1 MLACLILMS
10 APELKTESDQL
21 YARIQSDFWDAN
33 RKIYREFWSSDKRE
47 NDPAFNWSVGVML
60 TALNIRAQ
68 HDEDAKAV
76 LRDYL
81 KTTEK
86 YWNSR
91 PPVAGFDVLPNPGG
105 VDRYYDD
112 NAWMALALA
121 ESSEVLND
129 PEQLKRGAVAL
140 DYALSGEDEKLGG
153 GIYWRESDK
162 ASKNTC
168 SNSPTAY
175 ACLLFARKHGLKQY
189 REPGLR
195 ILKWTLDNLMD
206 PEDKLMWDA
215 KVISDGRIG
224 RDKWTYNAALTIA
237 ALAEAE
243 RIGVKHEVTPKEM
256 FAAAWKKRR
265 KPGKGMDNPGR
276 FAHMLAEVGLREGY
290 ISQSQAEELAWE
302 ILKLGKERRF
312 GHDWHR
318 PPGNDQKRFELLDQA
333 SVLRWIELVNQ
344 AKR

>member
-1 MLACLILMS
+1 MS
-10 APELKTESDQL
+10 SANLKTESNL
-21 YARIQSDFWDAN
+21 LFARIQSDFWDAEH
-33 RKIYREFWSSDKRE
+33 RIYREFWSSDKAE

-60 TALNIRAQ
+60 TALNVRAR
-68 HDEDAKAV
+68 HDASAKDV
-76 LRDYL
+76 LRQYV
-81 KTTEK
+81 KTTGK

-112 NAWMALALA
+112 NAWMVLALA
-121 ESSEVLND
+121 ESSEVLDD
-129 PEQLKRGAVAL
+129 PEQLKRAALAL
-140 DYALSGEDEKLGG
+140 DYALSGEDDKLGG

-175 ACLLFARKHGLKQY
+175 ACLIMARRHGLKQY
-189 REPGLR
+189 QEPGLR
-195 ILKWTLDNLMD
+195 VLKWTLENLLD
-206 PEDKLMWDA
+206 KEDKLMWDS
-215 KVISDGRIG
+215 ISISSGNIG

-243 RIGVKHEVTPKEM
+243 RLGVKHDVTAREM
-256 FAAAWKKRR
+256 FDSAWKKWR
-265 KPGKGMDNPGR
+265 KPGTGIDNPGR

-290 ISQSQAEELAWE
+290 ISQKQGEELTWDV
-302 ILKLGKERRF
+302 LKLARNNRF

-318 PPGNDQKRFELLDQA
+318 PAAADQKRFELLDQA